1 MPPKLRDG
9 AGATHTSPCA
19 GEAHRNY
26 ATLVCVVLVC
36 VSACCSVFP
45 LPHRIDALTISTSV
59 SQRIPRQTLHPA
71 QLYAQVVRVRVECV
85 PARDAPA
92 KHSSS
97 SRSSRSAGLAPWA
110 ARARVARWGPRA
122 QCLRT
127 LTHDPAE
134 NMTLQVDAHHAA
146 TSRIISRTT
155 GCEWKAPPSL
165 ARYLSWPRARG
176 LHAMLLSGPR
186 GARSGLL
193 STHCSCIH
201 SPRQSGI
208 LYK

>member
-26 ATLVCVVLVC
+26 ATLVCVCVC
-36 VSACCSVFP
+36 ACCSVFP

-97 SRSSRSAGLAPWA
+97 SRSSRSGLAPWA

-134 NMTLQVDAHHAA
+134 NMTLQKDAHHAA
-146 TSRIISRTT
+146 TSRRISRTT
-155 GCEWKAPPSL
+155 GCEWKAPPW
-165 ARYLSWPRARG
+165 RRARG

-186 GARSGLL
+186 GGARSGLL
-193 STHCSCIH
+193 STPCSRIH